1 MLLHHTLTLTLTPT
15 LTPTPTPTL
24 TLALAPNLTS
34 ALTPVP
40 TPTQTPTPNPMPN
53 PKVLLNALPT
63 LCASPLLRDGHLQLL
78 SVTLLS
84 PDHPLDDFLATSYP
98 LLSALGVPLT
108 IYGDRH
114 DKPLT
119 YSELVSGERTLGKL
133 WGAPWAERIAAPIAP
148 PAAGAAGTEEM
159 ESGVARWLDVDVV
172 DTTFMQAAAWFA
184 HPYAH
189 VHAHAHAH
197 APAHAHAHSGGA
209 ARGRSRGR
217 SEPQTAA
224 RALCDQ
230 PAHGR

>member
-1 MLLHHTLTLTLTPT
+1 MGAMVLLHHTLTLTLTLTPT
-15 LTPTPTPTL
+15 LASTPTSTLTLALAPSLTSALTPVLTPTPTPT
-24 TLALAPNLTS
+24 PN
-34 ALTPVP
+34 P
-40 TPTQTPTPNPMPN
+40 TPK
-53 PKVLLNALPT
+53 PKVLLHALPT

-133 WGAPWAERIAAPIAP
+133 WGAPWAERVAAPSAP

-159 ESGVARWLDVDVV
+159 ESGVVRWLDMDVV
-172 DTTFMQAAAWFA
+172 DTTFMQAAA
-184 HPYAH
+184 
-189 VHAHAHAH
+189 
-197 APAHAHAHSGGA
+197 
-209 ARGRSRGR
+209 
-217 SEPQTAA
+217 
-224 RALCDQ
+224 
-230 PAHGR
+230 